1 MAGTEIDYGAE
12 HKKPD
17 EHGNYIL
24 MKAGLTNRK
33 YTPAE
38 FITAIDVLEWP
49 DTVHQTRISSLGV
62 ARVVMEA
69 LAKRAT
75 SVTITDFQPNRVEL
89 ERIMKTAIRLGHS
102 E

>member
-38 FITAIDVLEWP
+38 FLTAIDVLEWP

-69 LAKRAT
+69 LAKRAS
-75 SVTITDFQPNRVEL
+75 SVTIRDFEPNQAEL
-89 ERIMKTAIRLGHS
+89 ERIMQNPIRTYHS
-102 E
+102 D